1 MERKKT
7 IQELINALKV
17 LSLQKADLTE
27 QLEQAIAENNCEQA
41 TYEAVA
47 IASEEREV
55 RRDTRREFSRGD
67 RIWIINKL
75 HKPANWD
82 NNREWTESEGK
93 TATVTEVLIK
103 GPNKQVHFVTDNGVR
118 TWRAPNNVRLLQTR

>member
-17 LSLQKADLTE
+17 LSLQKAELTE
-27 QLEQAIAENNCEQA
+27 QLEQAIAEKDCEEA

-47 IASEEREV
+47 VASEERE
-55 RRDTRREFSRGD
+55 TKREFSRGD

-82 NNREWTESEGK
+82 NGLEWNESEGK

-118 TWRAPNNVRLLQTR
+118 TWRAPNNVRRLQTR